1 LDFRL
6 EARAKHPRELVTA
19 EVTARARLPEAES
32 LLLPVLP
39 PPGSPGMLGDGSALA
54 LALTPR
60 ILSDGDVRPEDLET
74 LWIGTEQQIREP

>member
-1 LDFRL
+1 
-6 EARAKHPRELVTA
+6 
-19 EVTARARLPEAES
+19 
-32 LLLPVLP
+32 
-39 PPGSPGMLGDGSALA
+39 MLGDGSALA